1 MNALGISWQ
10 FPWRLWLLAVL
21 SLMVLFFALAQRL
34 RRRRLEGFAQ
44 AALLAKLAPGVWSRS
59 ELLRDLLRIGV
70 LAALIVALAGPRYGF
85 HWEKVRREGIDLLI
99 ALDTSN
105 SMLARDIKPSRLE
118 RAKLAVLDLLS
129 LLEGDRIGLVAFAG
143 TAFLYCPLTLDYGA
157 FIEAL
162 RAVQA
167 GIIPR
172 GGTSLARAIEK
183 ATEGFAGRQGRR
195 AALVLITDGEDH
207 EGDARQAAAR
217 AAEMGI
223 RIFVVGMGT
232 EEGELIPLPGKE
244 GEGGFL
250 KDREGKVVK
259 TRLGRE
265 TLEKVAEAGGGV
277 YVQASEGAAG
287 LDEIFRQHI
296 AKMGKAEV
304 ESSIAKR
311 HEQRFQIPLAV
322 ALALLLIE
330 VVAVDLC
337 GLRLLA
343 RKANWGR
350 SWRPKWTAN

>member
-1 MNALGISWQ
+1 MI
-10 FPWRLWLLAVL
+10 
-21 SLMVLFFALAQRL
+21 LFFAWTGRL

-59 ELLRDLLRIGV
+59 ELLRDLLRVGA

-129 LLEGDRIGLVAFAG
+129 LLKGDRIGLVVFAG

-157 FIEAL
+157 FTEAL
-162 RAVQA
+162 RAVEV

-183 ATEGFAGRQGRR
+183 AAEGFAGRQGRR

-207 EGDARQAAAR
+207 EGDAQQAAAR

-232 EEGELIPLPGKE
+232 EEGELIALPGK
-244 GEGGFL
+244 GGQERFL

-259 TRLGRE
+259 TRLDRA

-277 YVQASEGAAG
+277 YLQASEGAVG
-287 LDEIFRQHI
+287 LDEVFREHI
-296 AKMGKAEV
+296 AKMEKAEV
-304 ESSIAKR
+304 ESSIAQR
-311 HEQRFQIPLAV
+311 HEQRFQIALAV
-322 ALALLLIE
+322 ALALLAIE
-330 VVAVDLC
+330 AVAVDLR

-343 RKANWGR
+343 RKANWAR
-350 SWRPKWTAN
+350 SWRPKWRAN